1 MKNLGRIVAIIAFL
15 NITLGCATA
24 KNGEPVRRTVFIQ
37 TNAICGD
44 CKERIEGVLNY
55 ERGIIYA
62 ELNLEDKK
70 VEVKYNSKKTS
81 VEKIRQIISKI
92 GYQADDVAPDKEA
105 QNKLPDCCKPGAEPH
120 D

>member
-1 MKNLGRIVAIIAFL
+1 MKNLGRIATIIVFI
-15 NITLGCATA
+15 NIFLGCASA
-24 KNGEPVRRTVFIQ
+24 NMGEPVRKTAFIQ

-62 ELNLEDKK
+62 ELNLENKK
-70 VEVKYNSKKTS
+70 VEVKYNSKKIS
-81 VEKIRQIISKI
+81 IEEIRNIISKI

-105 QNKLPDCCKPGAEPH
+105 QDKLPDCCKPGGKEH
-120 D
+120 Q